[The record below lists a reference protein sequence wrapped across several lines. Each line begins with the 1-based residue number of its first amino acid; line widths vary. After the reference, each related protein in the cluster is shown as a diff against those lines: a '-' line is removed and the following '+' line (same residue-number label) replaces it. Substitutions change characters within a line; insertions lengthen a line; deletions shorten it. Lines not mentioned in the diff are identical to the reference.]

1 MRMIA
6 DRPAAVAER
15 IELGHWEGDCI
26 MGAENRSAIVTL
38 VERVT
43 RFLILVPVFTARPTA
58 SGVRDGIV
66 AAMAGLPSSL
76 RRTLTWD
83 QGKELAFHTQI
94 TAMTGMDVY
103 FCDAHSPWQR
113 GTNENMNGLLRDYF
127 PKRTDLREVS
137 AERLADVAVEV
148 NARPRKSLG
157 WARPADLFA
166 RQVDSPPS
174 TQGQVG

>member
-1 MRMIA
+1 M
-6 DRPAAVAER
+6 DQL
-15 IELGHWEGDCI
+15 LGSRH
-26 MGAENRSAIVTL
+26 
-38 VERVT
+38 
-43 RFLILVPVFTARPTA
+43 
-58 SGVRDGIV
+58 
-66 AAMAGLPSSL
+66 
-76 RRTLTWD
+76 
-83 QGKELAFHTQI
+83 
-94 TAMTGMDVY
+94 VY

-166 RQVDSPPS
+166 RQVDSRPS

>member
-1 MRMIA
+1 
-6 DRPAAVAER
+6 
-15 IELGHWEGDCI
+15 
-26 MGAENRSAIVTL
+26 MGTENRSAIITL

-43 RFLILVPVFTARPTA
+43 RFLILVPVFNARPTA

-166 RQVDSPPS
+166 RQVDSWPS